1 MNTCHGRY
9 GCYCS
14 TCQADRLT
22 THTTKQPDEL
32 LIAIDEAKDR
42 ENETINLTFEAVLN
56 QVAISK
62 AFRLQIYKIFH
73 YKNTA
78 SYFKAI
84 KGYTKEEAKN
94 VADPINRAC
103 KIFDRFND
111 IHKNLQSCPHIDI
124 RKLSVNQLSLAFDP
138 QWCIIY
144 NEALREQR
152 GCTVADFVPDYSEDD
167 FWDFIVT
174 CSAFPPFYFYFWSV
188 AKSRVTYVT
197 ERKSDVTNCHVSA
210 ECQITN

>member
-14 TCQADRLT
+14 TCQADRLS
-22 THTTKQPDEL
+22 THTNKQPDAL
-32 LIAIDEAKDR
+32 LLAIDEAKDR
-42 ENETINLTFEAVLN
+42 ENEAINLTFEAVLN

-62 AFRLQIYKIFH
+62 AFRLQIYKLFH

-84 KGYTKEEAKN
+84 KGFTKEEAKK

-103 KIFDRFND
+103 KIFDRFDD
-111 IHKNLQSCPHIDI
+111 ILKNLQSCPHIDI

-144 NEALREQR
+144 NEALREQK
-152 GCTVADFVPDYSEDD
+152 GGTDADFVPAYSEDD
-167 FWDFIVT
+167 FWDFIQVVK
-174 CSAFPPFYFYFWSV
+174 SHPVYRSIDRSRNNNYGKKEV
-188 AKSRVTYVT
+188 AALLHRAQGTILSGR
-197 ERKSDVTNCHVSA
+197 
-210 ECQITN
+210 